1 MDPNEGRNLL
11 ILCLACLIV
20 FVLGIILGIYMEQAN
35 APLYAPIKLNQDFIM
50 LELEQVKI
58 KEQLL
63 VDLLK
68 VLEAYGMEVDRL
80 IIHKDGV
87 EQLDTRLIDR

>member
-1 MDPNEGRNLL
+1 MNDNEGRNLL
-11 ILCLACLIV
+11 ILCLVCLSV
-20 FVLGIILGIYMEQAN
+20 FVAGIILGASIEKAN
-35 APLYAPIKLNQDFIM
+35 SAFYAPIKLNQDFIM
-50 LELEQVKI
+50 LEVERVKI

-63 VDLLK
+63 QDLLK

-87 EQLDTRLIDR
+87 KQLDTRLVD